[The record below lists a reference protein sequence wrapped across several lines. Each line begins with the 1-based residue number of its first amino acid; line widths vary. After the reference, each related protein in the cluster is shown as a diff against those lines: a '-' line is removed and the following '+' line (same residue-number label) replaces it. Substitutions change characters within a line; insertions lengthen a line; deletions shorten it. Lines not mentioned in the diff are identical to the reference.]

1 MKKIFLIVIS
11 VVLLAAAGFYIYL
24 GGLNSVEISVEEING
39 YQVAGREFKG
49 NADSK
54 QIKDYFFEAKEYA
67 QSGELNGVLTI
78 VHYNDTTLA
87 KKETRLFIGVTVNE
101 LSGELPNG
109 YVLKTFNNNKAVRAT
124 ITAHNWVIPGPAS
137 IEARISQKAKEEG
150 LSTELFT
157 VEKYVSTNILEIDSP
172 IKSN

>member
-11 VVLLAAAGFYIYL
+11 VVLLAGAGLYIYL

-39 YQVAGREFKG
+39 YQIAGREFKG
-49 NADSK
+49 NADAK
-54 QIKDYFFEAKEYA
+54 EIEDYFFEAKEFA
-67 QSGELNGVLTI
+67 ISGELKGVLTI

-87 KKETRLFIGVTVNE
+87 KKETRLFIGVTLDE
-101 LSGELPNG
+101 YSGFLPADYTLLNINCDK
-109 YVLKTFNNNKAVRAT
+109 VVRAT
-124 ITAHNWVIPGPAS
+124 IEAHNAVIPGPTS

-157 VEKYVSTNILEIDSP
+157 VEKYVSANVLEIDSP
-172 IKSN
+172 VKSN